1 MYLFHLLSFII
12 KKGTR
17 DMDFQNQTLWTII
30 LTTIFYMDFEMVQS
44 FYDVLVKDL
53 NLVR

>member
-1 MYLFHLLSFII
+1 
-12 KKGTR
+12 
-17 DMDFQNQTLWTII
+17 MDFPNQTLSTII
-30 LTTIFYMDFEMVQS
+30 LTTIFYVHFEMVQS